1 MARCAGARMT
11 MSATATPVGSARAH
25 AKSTGVDWFGHPR
38 GLTILFLT
46 EMWEKFSYF
55 GMRALLIYYMTKALA
70 IPQESASWIYGS
82 YTAFTYFTPIIGGL
96 IADRFLGRR
105 KAVIAGGA
113 IMALGHFLMAFEEL
127 FYPALVTIGLGNG
140 LFLPSLPSQVQ
151 TLYRPDDPRL
161 RSAYNVYY
169 VGVNLGAVLAVFV
182 CGTLGELFGWHWGFA
197 SAGVGMC
204 LGLAIYLAGGRY
216 LSRENDVVSPV
227 HATTSQADES
237 FMRRVGVLLAVI
249 AIVVVFR
256 GAYEQVGNTVA
267 LWADSAVDRGVG
279 SSWTIPSTWFQALNP
294 LLVFTLTPLLLAIWR
309 YRVRAGQAYSPL
321 RRMALGALI
330 VGAAYMVLAV
340 AAQLSTSA
348 GAPAHWLWL
357 IVFFIAYTSGELLI
371 LPTGLA
377 LFGRL
382 APSAL
387 AATSIALWF
396 SASFAGSLLAG
407 GLGSLWSR
415 FGAQDF
421 FALIAAVAGVA
432 GALLW
437 AMDRAAQGLLHDGG
451 PSTNSTVNER

>member
-1 MARCAGARMT
+1 
-11 MSATATPVGSARAH
+11 MSATATTVGSAPADARA
-25 AKSTGVDWFGHPR
+25 APSDWFGHPR

-70 IPQESASWIYGS
+70 IPQESASWIYGM
-82 YTAFTYFTPIIGGL
+82 YTSFAYFTPIIGGV

-105 KAVIAGGA
+105 RAVIIGGA
-113 IMALGHFLMAFEEL
+113 VMALGHFLMAFEGL
-127 FYPALVTIGLGNG
+127 FYPALATIALGNG
-140 LFLPSLPSQVQ
+140 LFLPSLPSQVLS
-151 TLYRPDDPRL
+151 LYHPDDPRL

-169 VGVNLGAVLAVFV
+169 VGINLGAVLAVLV

-216 LSRENDVVSPV
+216 LPRENDVVSPLPV
-227 HATTSQADES
+227 ATRETDNA
-237 FMRRVGVLLAVI
+237 FTRRVVVLLAVI

-267 LWADSAVDRGVG
+267 LFADSAVDRSVG
-279 SSWTIPSTWFQALNP
+279 ASWTIPSTWFQALNP
-294 LLVFTLTPLLLAIWR
+294 LLVFTLTPLLLALWR
-309 YRVRAGQAYSPL
+309 HRARGGQVDSPL

-330 VGAAYMVLAV
+330 VAASYLMLAS
-340 AAQLSTSA
+340 AADMSASA
-348 GAPAHWLWL
+348 GVPAHWLWL
-357 IVFFIAYTSGELLI
+357 IAFFIAYTAGELLI

-382 APSAL
+382 APSAF

-396 SASFAGSLLAG
+396 SASFAGNLLAG

-415 FGAQDF
+415 FGAADF
-421 FALIAAVAGVA
+421 FVLIATVAAVAS
-432 GALLW
+432 ALLW
-437 AMDRAAQGLLHDGG
+437 LMDRPAQGLLHDAQ
-451 PSTNSTVNER
+451 PTTPTVR

>member
-1 MARCAGARMT
+1 MG
-11 MSATATPVGSARAH
+11 ATATTVGS
-25 AKSTGVDWFGHPR
+25 TGADASATRSDWFGHPR

-82 YTAFTYFTPIIGGL
+82 YTAFAYFTPIIGGV

-105 KAVIAGGA
+105 KAVIVGGS

-140 LFLPSLPSQVQ
+140 LFLPSLPSQIQ
-151 TLYRPDDPRL
+151 TLYGSDDPRL

-169 VGVNLGAVLAVFV
+169 VGVNLGAVLAVLV

-197 SAGVGMC
+197 AAGVGMC
-204 LGLAIYLAGGRY
+204 LGLTIYLAGGRY
-216 LSRENDVVSPV
+216 LPQVTDTVSPLR
-227 HATTSQADES
+227 ATTQQSDGS
-237 FMRRVGVLLAVI
+237 FLRRVGVLLVVV

-256 GAYEQVGNTVA
+256 GAYEQTGNTVA
-267 LWADSAVDRGVG
+267 LWADSAVDRSVG
-279 SSWTIPSTWFQALNP
+279 ASWTIPSTWFQALNP
-294 LLVFTLTPLLLAIWR
+294 LLVFTLTPVLLAIWR
-309 YRVRAGQAYSPL
+309 RRDRAGRAYLPL
-321 RRMALGALI
+321 RRMALGALV
-330 VGAAYMVLAV
+330 VGAAYLVLAF
-340 AAQLSTSA
+340 AAEQSTSA
-348 GAPAHWLWL
+348 GALAHWLWL
-357 IVFFIAYTSGELLI
+357 VVFFVAYTTGELFI

-382 APSAL
+382 APNAL

-396 SASFAGSLLAG
+396 SASFAGNLLAG

-415 FGAQDF
+415 LGAADF
-421 FALIAAVAGVA
+421 FLLIAAVASIA

-437 AMDRAAQGLLHDGG
+437 LMDRPARGLLHDDRPATISAG
-451 PSTNSTVNER
+451 NER

>member
-1 MARCAGARMT
+1 
-11 MSATATPVGSARAH
+11 MSATATTVGSANAETPAAH
-25 AKSTGVDWFGHPR
+25 SDWFGHPR

-55 GMRALLIYYMTKALA
+55 GMRALLVYYMTKALA

-82 YTAFTYFTPIIGGL
+82 YTAFTYFTPILGGV

-105 KAVIAGGA
+105 RAVIAGGS

-151 TLYRPDDPRL
+151 TLYHPEDPRL

-169 VGVNLGAVLAVFV
+169 VGINLGAVLAVLV
-182 CGTLGELFGWHWGFA
+182 CGTLGELYGWHWGFA

-204 LGLAIYLAGGRY
+204 LGLTIYLAGRRY
-216 LSRENDVVSPV
+216 LPHATDVVSPV
-227 HATTSQADES
+227 HATTAQADAS
-237 FMRRVGVLLAVI
+237 FMRRIGVLLAVV

-256 GAYEQVGNTVA
+256 GAYEQIGNTVA
-267 LWADSAVDRGVG
+267 LWADSGVNRSVG
-279 SSWTIPSTWFQALNP
+279 ASWTIPSTWFQALNP
-294 LLVFTLTPLLLAIWR
+294 LLVFTMTPLLLAIWR
-309 YRVRAGQAYSPL
+309 HRTRAGRPYSPL

-330 VGAAYMVLAV
+330 VAAAYVLLASG
-340 AAQLSTSA
+340 AQLSMSA
-348 GAPAHWLWL
+348 GTPAHWLWL
-357 IVFFIAYTSGELLI
+357 VVFFIAYTGGELLI

-377 LFGRL
+377 LFGRI
-382 APSAL
+382 APSSL

-415 FGAQDF
+415 FGAADF
-421 FALIAAVAGVA
+421 FVLIAAVAASA
-432 GALLW
+432 GLLLW
-437 AMDRAAQGLLHDGG
+437 LMDRPAQGIL
-451 PSTNSTVNER
+451 STGANRNP

>member
-1 MARCAGARMT
+1 MN
-11 MSATATPVGSARAH
+11 ATATTVGSSHADASARQ
-25 AKSTGVDWFGHPR
+25 GDWFGHPR

-55 GMRALLIYYMTKALA
+55 GMRALLVYYMTKALA
-70 IPQESASWIYGS
+70 IPQESASWIYGG
-82 YTAFTYFTPIIGGL
+82 YTAFTYFTPILGGV

-105 KAVIAGGA
+105 KAVIAGGS

-151 TLYRPDDPRL
+151 TLYHPDDPRL

-169 VGVNLGAVLAVFV
+169 VGINLGAVLAVLV
-182 CGTLGELFGWHWGFA
+182 CGTLGELLGWHWGFA

-216 LSRENDVVSPV
+216 LPQVADRISPL
-227 HATTSQADES
+227 HSTTQQSDES

-249 AIVVVFR
+249 AVVVVFR
-256 GAYEQVGNTVA
+256 GAYEQTGNTVA
-267 LWADSAVDRGVG
+267 LWADSAVDRSVG
-279 SSWTIPSTWFQALNP
+279 AWTIPSTWFQALNP
-294 LLVFTLTPLLLAIWR
+294 LLVFTLTPLLLALWR
-309 YRVRAGQAYSPL
+309 RRAGAGAAYSPL

-330 VGAAYMVLAV
+330 VGAAYLVLTI
-340 AAQLSTSA
+340 AAQLSIA
-348 GAPAHWLWL
+348 ADAPAHWLWL
-357 IVFFIAYTSGELLI
+357 LFFFIAYTTGELLI

-382 APSAL
+382 APSAF

-415 FGAQDF
+415 LGAADF
-421 FALIAAVAGVA
+421 FVLIAAVAA
-432 GALLW
+432 SAAALLW
-437 AMDRAAQGLLHDGG
+437 LLDRPAQGLLRDAGLT
-451 PSTNSTVNER
+451 TNSTGSER